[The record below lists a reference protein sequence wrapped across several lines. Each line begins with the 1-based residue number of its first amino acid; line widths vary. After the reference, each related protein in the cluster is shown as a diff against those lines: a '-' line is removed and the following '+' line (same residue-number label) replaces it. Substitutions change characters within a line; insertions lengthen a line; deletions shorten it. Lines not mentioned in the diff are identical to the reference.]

1 MYFLQ
6 AKRSITLEAEL
17 ANVRLVQRTS
27 SDAFDRVDIELDE
40 DSSASSP
47 EVLSCVL
54 TASTFN
60 LSEDCAGLAK
70 KRPSSTS
77 RTLKPAAHTPFLT
90 RFPNFESAVFKR
102 RPVMSEQYLTP
113 EYPTLCSGCDCWFH
127 GHIQRHLFVAIQ
139 TL

>member
-77 RTLKPAAHTPFLT
+77 RTLKPAAHTAYWFIEVKCFPDNCSISDQISKLRICCVQEET
-90 RFPNFESAVFKR
+90 RDVRTVLDARIPDAV
-102 RPVMSEQYLTP
+102 QWL
-113 EYPTLCSGCDCWFH
+113 
-127 GHIQRHLFVAIQ
+127 
-139 TL
+139 